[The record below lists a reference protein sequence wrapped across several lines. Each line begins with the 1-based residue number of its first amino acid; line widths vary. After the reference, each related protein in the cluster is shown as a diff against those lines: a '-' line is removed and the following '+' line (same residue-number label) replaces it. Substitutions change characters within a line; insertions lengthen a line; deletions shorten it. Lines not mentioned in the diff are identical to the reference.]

1 MREKWEKAGEIKRA
15 LLRKALGETLLE
27 TQEEYGIGDDGEEVL
42 KRRKVTR
49 KEIPPDLAA
58 VKILLSEGE
67 EKEDFSSMTDAELAA
82 YTKDLARLLR
92 EIEEKEPG
100 GERPGENAPVEKDS
114 GEYPGGWDG
123 NKA

>member
-1 MREKWEKAGEIKRA
+1 MREKWEKAGEIKCA
-15 LLRKALGETLLE
+15 LLRKALGETLME

-67 EKEDFSSMTDAELAA
+67 DKEELSSMTDAELAA
-82 YTKDLARLLR
+82 YTKDLARLLQ
-92 EIEEKEPG
+92 EIGESGSGEKSPG
-100 GERPGENAPVEKDS
+100 GEGFS
-114 GEYPGGWDG
+114 GEDPGDGDG
-123 NKA
+123 NGV

>member
-15 LLRKALGETLLE
+15 LLRKALGETLME

-67 EKEDFSSMTDAELAA
+67 EREELSSMTDAELAA
-82 YTKDLARLLR
+82 YTKDVARLLR
-92 EIEEKEPG
+92 EIEEKVPGEKAPGEDFG
-100 GERPGENAPVEKDS
+100 GEDPGAGEEK
-114 GEYPGGWDG
+114 G
-123 NKA
+123 N

>member
-1 MREKWEKAGEIKRA
+1 MREKWEKTGEIKRA

-67 EKEDFSSMTDAELAA
+67 EKEDLSSMTDAELAA
-82 YTKDLARLLR
+82 YTKDLTRLLG
-92 EIEEKEPG
+92 EIGEVGSG
-100 GERPGENAPVEKDS
+100 GETDS
-114 GEYPGGWDG
+114 GCEDSGGG
-123 NKA
+123 EE

>member
-114 GEYPGGWDG
+114 GEYPGGGDG
-123 NKA
+123 NKS